1 MRLPPVVTRAL
12 AAGSNSAT
20 ISLTHPTP
28 AGCRSALRSITLPT
42 GHTPVATRV
51 KPGW

>member
-1 MRLPPVVTRAL
+1 MRWPPAVTTAL

-20 ISLTHPTP
+20 MSLTHSTP
-28 AGCRSALRSITLPT
+28 AGMKSAFWSTTLPT

-51 KPGW
+51 